1 MIKKSITYLLEEKL
15 VRISLTLKLEKR
27 FPIRGLIIL
36 YLTKDVIIKGRTG
49 SIVQFKDDERDDIG
63 QNRNQFSFARETSP
77 GRECDP

>member
-27 FPIRGLIIL
+27 FPIRGSIIL
-36 YLTKDVIIKGRTG
+36 YLTEDVIKGRTG

-63 QNRNQFSFARETSP
+63 QNRNQFSFARETSS